1 MGQGQS
7 QSSASGLTLKSLAQS
22 LSNGDFKNVIVMC
35 GAGISTSAGVPDFR
49 SPSFGLYNQIRKVQ
63 DLPYPEAI
71 FEGAFFQRN
80 PVPFYTLVRSIFPQR
95 LCPTDTHKFFALL
108 HQKGIL
114 RRVYTQNIDALE
126 VLGGAPEEKVI
137 EAHGTFRES
146 FCQACDAKYELSW
159 LKDQIFKPETN
170 DGVPKCTKCATGVV
184 RPSVVFFGET
194 LPRRFWENLDAD
206 FKQCDCLIVM
216 GTSLAVA
223 PFNALIARPP
233 KTATRVFINKTKPGA
248 VGFAGW
254 MMGLGRNSV
263 TFTNAND
270 LVILD
275 DCDKTVREIC
285 RQVNWEQELDA
296 LQVRILE
303 P

>member
-1 MGQGQS
+1 MSLLCAEQVYQLQLAS
-7 QSSASGLTLKSLAQS
+7 QTFDLHPLAFTIKSEKSRICHIPKLFLKAHFSKGIQCHFTLWSARFFPKGCALQTLTNFL
-22 LSNGDFKNVIVMC
+22 
-35 GAGISTSAGVPDFR
+35 
-49 SPSFGLYNQIRKVQ
+49 PSFTKKVNCHLLVGK
-63 DLPYPEAI
+63 DIILCH
-71 FEGAFFQRN
+71 FF
-80 PVPFYTLVRSIFPQR
+80 I
-95 LCPTDTHKFFALL
+95 
-108 HQKGIL
+108 GIL

>member
-1 MGQGQS
+1 M
-7 QSSASGLTLKSLAQS
+7 
-22 LSNGDFKNVIVMC
+22 
-35 GAGISTSAGVPDFR
+35 
-49 SPSFGLYNQIRKVQ
+49 
-63 DLPYPEAI
+63 
-71 FEGAFFQRN
+71 
-80 PVPFYTLVRSIFPQR
+80 
-95 LCPTDTHKFFALL
+95 
-108 HQKGIL
+108 
-114 RRVYTQNIDALE
+114 
-126 VLGGAPEEKVI
+126 LGGTPEEKVI

-146 FCQACDAKYELSW
+146 FCQACDAKYDLSW

-170 DGVPKCTKCATGVV
+170 GGVPKCIKCTTGVV

-206 FKQCDCLIVM
+206 FRQCDCLIVM

-233 KTATRVFINKTKPGA
+233 KSATRVFINKTKPGA

-263 TFTNAND
+263 TFTNVND

-275 DCDKTVREIC
+275 DCDKIVREIC
-285 RQVNWEQELDA
+285 RQANWEQELDA
-296 LQVRILE
+296 LQVQILE